1 MLVPASD
8 HMIRAPGIE
17 ITVSAP
23 DDVCKPGS
31 AQRDI
36 GLGVMDVKSVSFQ
49 VEYSRFIVKNHI
61 RYNDMV
67 TPRWGFRILFAARY
81 TGRCPVLLVAHL
93 RC

>member
-17 ITVSAP
+17 IAVSAP
-23 DDVCKPGS
+23 NDVCEPGR

-36 GLGVMDVKSVSFQ
+36 GLGMMNVNRIRFRF
-49 VEYSRFIVKNHI
+49 EYRRFLVKNHI
-61 RYNDMV
+61 HYDEMV
-67 TPRWGFRILFAARY
+67 THRWGFGIVFTARY
-81 TGRCPVLLVAHL
+81 TGRCTVLPVAHL